1 MIASD
6 CHGDTFNGHVPVL
19 DELKQNPSILGPK
32 TSVVVDAFRYL
43 DHNARAK
50 FVYRNAGTRADLET
64 TRKGFEAIVSIC
76 QEVLG

>member
-1 MIASD
+1 MNSNRTPQSWA
-6 CHGDTFNGHVPVL
+6 
-19 DELKQNPSILGPK
+19 QK

-43 DHNARAK
+43 DHYARGK
-50 FVYRNAGTRADLET
+50 FVYRNSGTRADLET